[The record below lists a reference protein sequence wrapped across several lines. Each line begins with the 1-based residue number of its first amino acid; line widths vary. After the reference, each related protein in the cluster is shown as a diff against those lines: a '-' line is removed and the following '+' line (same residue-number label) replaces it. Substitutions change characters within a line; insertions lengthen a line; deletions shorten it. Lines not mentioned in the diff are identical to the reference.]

1 MAHKI
6 SKTLRRYNYL
16 FGETGLV
23 YHEMYLK
30 LGLSDSAASILY
42 VLLENGDC
50 CLLRDVCL
58 FTGLNKQT
66 INSALRKLEADNIVY
81 LEMAD
86 GKKKLVRLTEKGK
99 LLAERTAGRIL
110 AAEDEIFA
118 SWPQENV
125 QKYLELTEA
134 FMLALKEKME
144 GMEISDESAAIVRG
158 ERGVPWTK

>member
-1 MAHKI
+1 MDRKI
-6 SKTLRRYNYL
+6 SKELRRYNYL

-50 CLLRDVCL
+50 CLLRDVCY

-66 INSALRKLEADNIVY
+66 VNSALRKLEADGAVC

-86 GKKKLVRLTEKGK
+86 GKRKLVRLTEKGK
-99 LLAERTAGRIL
+99 ILADKTAGRIL

-118 SWPQENV
+118 SWPQEDV

-134 FMLALKEKME
+134 FMLALKEKAESME
-144 GMEISDESAAIVRG
+144 VRR
-158 ERGVPWTK
+158 EE

>member
-6 SKTLRRYNYL
+6 SKNLRRYNYL

-30 LGLSDSAASILY
+30 LGLSDSAATILY
-42 VLLENGDC
+42 ALLENGDC

-66 INSALRKLEADNIVY
+66 INSALRKLEAEDILY

-86 GKKKLVRLTEKGK
+86 GKKKLVRLTEQGK
-99 LLAERTAGRIL
+99 ILAERTAGRIL

-118 SWPQENV
+118 SWPQEDV

-134 FMLALKEKME
+134 FMLALKEKAE
-144 GMEISDESAAIVRG
+144 GMDRNAE
-158 ERGVPWTK
+158 ERGHHS